1 MYIIPY
7 CRRCVEGN
15 REMDSRYAE
24 RAGVGLDG
32 GAAGDWAASRLRGSP
47 RSRGSVELAGDGG
60 RWGQR
65 EILATFLS
73 VRLFHAPPGAGF
85 SIWLRPAGGERAA
98 GRVVC
103 EGCGESRLLQG
114 AYRERR
120 VAIESRR
127 LLTGR
132 EIYVEFGISSRG
144 SARFVRSA
152 GRRGGVY
159 GESSSV
165 GQSTGL
171 WIQGSGVRVP
181 SFTLFC
187 VRR

>member
-1 MYIIPY
+1 
-7 CRRCVEGN
+7 
-15 REMDSRYAE
+15 MDSRYAGH
-24 RAGVGLDG
+24 AGMALDG
-32 GAAGDWAASRLRGSP
+32 GSAGDWAASRLRGSP
-47 RSRGSVELAGDGG
+47 RSRDSVELAGDGG
-60 RWGQR
+60 PRGSAR
-65 EILATFLS
+65 YGRFPC
-73 VRLFHAPPGAGF
+73 RCGYFMR
-85 SIWLRPAGGERAA
+85 RP
-98 GRVVC
+98 GRVSRFRLVLPETRERRARSC
-103 EGCGESRLLQG
+103 ARGTARAGCCRA

-120 VAIESRR
+120 VAIGSRR

-132 EIYVEFGISSRG
+132 EIYVEFGVSSRG